1 MKIGRKNQNMLSF
14 EGRIG
19 DRMGVGRI
27 TEKRLQVT

>member
-19 DRMGVGRI
+19 VRIGRI
-27 TEKRLQVT
+27 TELRLQVT